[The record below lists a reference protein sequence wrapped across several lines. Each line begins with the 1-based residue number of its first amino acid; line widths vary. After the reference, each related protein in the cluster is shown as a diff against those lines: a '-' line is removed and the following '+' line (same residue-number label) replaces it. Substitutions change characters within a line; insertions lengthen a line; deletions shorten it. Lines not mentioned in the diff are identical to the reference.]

1 MAFAKTN
8 GEHSSTWK
16 YFNDHHDHYHDLV
29 NDNDHDDHLNDDV
42 KHGDK
47 RKSFVS
53 RSKKTIMLNFQE
65 SNFDMIVLGAS
76 YKTEL
81 QKF

>member
-1 MAFAKTN
+1 MGSGVFDEVWPLAKTT

-47 RKSFVS
+47 RKRFVS
-53 RSKKTIMLNFQE
+53 RS
-65 SNFDMIVLGAS
+65 
-76 YKTEL
+76 
-81 QKF
+81 QKQSC